1 MNRPNHQPRTSWDSC
16 FGHPIAAPL
25 LWGLVAGV
33 FGAFTARLDPNV
45 LEEGII
51 LHTAERMLAGEHLYR
66 DVIVHTAPLP
76 YELLAAC
83 FRLFGAELWVARAL
97 LVCFQVLGASAL
109 FALVRRSG
117 TSELAHC
124 AAAIVATAPVFL
136 FPQISNYYYTTIAFY
151 LALAASYMG
160 ARAVAS
166 QRWAVC
172 AGAMLSVIA
181 LCKQT
186 TGVVFAVPF
195 VIALFV
201 LTAPSQRPRRAL
213 AVVGGGTLIAAVTL
227 GTYALRGDLA
237 DLIFGIVELPLSMG
251 SSYRAPYLNIWPLG
265 EFSQDVSENWVM
277 YVPGLYYLKH
287 GLFATLGQPIIVTT
301 QFLYALP
308 FCVVAATLLRAWR
321 GGLTTAGW
329 LHGAVLLAMTLNV
342 FPRSSWGHLVV
353 ALPPSLVQLALLF
366 RRADTSDNA
375 PPWARA
381 VAVSIAIGCVAA
393 AAATASWIE
402 SQAGPASF
410 GPRVPLRP
418 VSRAYKQP
426 GIPRVIQYLGNRT
439 RPGDSIF
446 VTRQEPLIYFAT
458 QTRNPT
464 PFGGVLPGLRSL
476 QEPRILAALE
486 NTRYVVMSD
495 IDQPLYTYYGE
506 ELPAVQQYLE
516 RHYSVPADFVLDDYS
531 WIVVVARGRDRG
543 ETLIDLVDER
553 DRGQNWVRDSDGRT
567 RPAVGTPQHLAARQ
581 LNRPLPVA
589 LGAAGGGLDFEIDI
603 PANAVFQAGVGY
615 RGLVSID
622 HQYIHPNG
630 ITLSL
635 SVDSGQGFE
644 QVESLRINDSVRA
657 GRRWVPFEADLGAY
671 ADQRVT
677 LRLEARLDERANGSR
692 GSDQMTWWGSPRVAR
707 KPLD

>member
-1 MNRPNHQPRTSWDSC
+1 L
-16 FGHPIAAPL
+16 GHPIAAPL
-25 LWGLVAGV
+25 LWGLVAAA
-33 FGAFTARLDPNV
+33 FGTFAARLDPNV

-66 DVIVHTAPLP
+66 DIIVHTAPLP

-83 FRLFGAELWVARAL
+83 FGLFGAELWVGRAL
-97 LVCFQVLGASAL
+97 LVGFQALGVTAL

-117 TSELAHC
+117 TVELAHLV
-124 AAAIVATAPVFL
+124 AAILATAPVFL
-136 FPQISNYYYTTIAFY
+136 FPQLSNYYYTTIALY
-151 LALAASYMG
+151 LSFTAAYLG
-160 ARAVAS
+160 ARATES
-166 QRWAVC
+166 QRFAVS
-172 AGAMLSVIA
+172 AGALLAVIA

-195 VIALFV
+195 VIALLV
-201 LTAPSQRPRRAL
+201 VTQPSQRLHRAF
-213 AVVGGGTLIAAVTL
+213 AVIAGGCAIAAVTL

-237 DLIFGIVELPLSMG
+237 ELIFGIVELPLSMG

-265 EFSQDVSENWVM
+265 ELAQDVSENWVM

-287 GLFATLGQPIIVTT
+287 GLFATLGKPIILTT
-301 QFLYALP
+301 QLLYALP
-308 FCVVAATLLRAWR
+308 FCVVAASLLRAWR

-353 ALPPSLVQLALLF
+353 ALPSSLVQLALLV
-366 RRADTSDNA
+366 RRADTPGTA
-375 PPWARA
+375 PAWGRGLAGSLAIGFLAAA
-381 VAVSIAIGCVAA
+381 VA
-393 AAATASWIE
+393 TAGWIE
-402 SQAGPASF
+402 NQAGPASF

-418 VSRAYKQP
+418 VSRAYRQP
-426 GIPRVIQYLGNRT
+426 AIPRVIQYIGDRT

-464 PFGGVLPGLRSL
+464 PFGGVLPGLRSF
-476 QEPRILAALE
+476 QEPKILAALE

-506 ELPAVQQYLE
+506 ELPNVQRYLE
-516 RHYSVPADFVLDDYS
+516 RHYAVPADFVLDDYS
-531 WIVVVARGRDRG
+531 WIVVVARGPDRG

-553 DRGQNWVRDSDGRT
+553 DRARSWVRDRDGTT
-567 RPAVGTPQHLAARQ
+567 RPAAGTPQHLAARQ

-589 LGAAGGGLDFEIDI
+589 LGAAGGGLDFDLDV
-603 PANAVFQAGVGY
+603 PADSVFQAGVGY

-622 HQYIHPNG
+622 HQYIHPEG

-635 SVDSGQGFE
+635 SVDSGGGFE
-644 QVESLRINDSVRA
+644 LLKSLKINDRFRA

-671 ADQRVT
+671 AGHRVT
-677 LRLEARLDERANGSR
+677 LRLEARLETPPNGSR
-692 GSDQMTWWGSPRVAR
+692 DTDRMTWWGSPRIAR